1 MYAATVDMSTVAS
14 TILSMSMHKQRDA
27 DHEKK
32 DPRFQAWYGN
42 FQATMRSLQR
52 IDRDVEAATGLPL
65 ASIELLVN
73 IAMMEGGR
81 IRMGELA
88 DTLLLS
94 RGGATRLVA
103 RLEEAGLVERVIP
116 PDDRRA
122 TYAVIT
128 DKGREVLERGE
139 PVLKQS
145 VHAHYLDYLDDDEIR
160 ALRTSSLKILDV
172 TGSNCDWLL
181 EDLRTEAEADA
192 SA

>member
-1 MYAATVDMSTVAS
+1 MYAATIDMSTVAS
-14 TILSMSMHKQRDA
+14 TILLMGKDA
-27 DHEKK
+27 KDK

-42 FQATMRSLQR
+42 LQATMRSLQR

-65 ASIELLVN
+65 ASVELLVN
-73 IAMMEGGR
+73 IAYEDGGR

-128 DKGREVLERGE
+128 AKGMELLERGTPALQKAVDE
-139 PVLKQS
+139 
-145 VHAHYLDYLDDDEIR
+145 HYLDCLDEEEVR
-160 ALRTSSLKILDV
+160 ALRTASLKILSV
-172 TGSNCDWLL
+172 TGSNCDWLI
-181 EDLRTEAEADA
+181 EDLQAAEERSGA
-192 SA
+192 

>member
-1 MYAATVDMSTVAS
+1 MGKNAKD
-14 TILSMSMHKQRDA
+14 
-27 DHEKK
+27 K

-42 FQATMRSLQR
+42 LQATLRSMQR

-65 ASIELLVN
+65 ASIEVLFN
-73 IAMMEGGR
+73 IGFHSDDGR

-88 DTLLLS
+88 DVLLLS

-128 DKGREVLERGE
+128 GKGLEVLERGE
-139 PVLKQS
+139 PVLKEA
-145 VHAHYLDYLDDDEIR
+145 VHRHHLDYLDEDEIR

-181 EDLRTEAEADA
+181 DDLRAEAEAATDA
-192 SA
+192 

>member
-65 ASIELLVN
+65 ASIEVHFN
-73 IAMMEGGR
+73 IGFHSDDGR

-88 DTLLLS
+88 DVLLLS
-94 RGGATRLVA
+94 RGGA
-103 RLEEAGLVERVIP
+103 
-116 PDDRRA
+116 
-122 TYAVIT
+122 
-128 DKGREVLERGE
+128 
-139 PVLKQS
+139 
-145 VHAHYLDYLDDDEIR
+145 
-160 ALRTSSLKILDV
+160 
-172 TGSNCDWLL
+172 
-181 EDLRTEAEADA
+181 
-192 SA
+192 

>member
-1 MYAATVDMSTVAS
+1 MGKNA
-14 TILSMSMHKQRDA
+14 KN
-27 DHEKK
+27 K
-32 DPRFQAWYGN
+32 DPQFQAWYGN
-42 FQATMRSLQR
+42 LQATMRSLHR
-52 IDRDVEAATGLPL
+52 IDRELEEAVGLPL
-65 ASIELLVN
+65 ASIEVLVN
-73 IAMMEGGR
+73 IGMEDEGR

-128 DKGREVLERGE
+128 GKGLEVLERGE
-139 PVLKQS
+139 PVLKEA
-145 VHAHYLDYLDDDEIR
+145 VHRHHLDYLDEDEIR

-172 TGSNCDWLL
+172 TGSNCEWLL
-181 EDLRTEAEADA
+181 EDLRAAEQ
-192 SA
+192 SAGA

>member
-1 MYAATVDMSTVAS
+1 MGKNAKD
-14 TILSMSMHKQRDA
+14 
-27 DHEKK
+27 K
-32 DPRFQAWYGN
+32 DPQFQAWYGN
-42 FQATMRSLQR
+42 LQATMRSLQR
-52 IDRDVEAATGLPL
+52 IDRELEEAIGLPL
-65 ASIELLVN
+65 ASVEMLFN
-73 IAMMEGGR
+73 IGMEDEGR

-88 DTLLLS
+88 DNLLLS

-103 RLEEAGLVERVIP
+103 RLEEAGLVTREIP

-128 DKGREVLERGE
+128 DKGREVLGRGE

-145 VHAHYLDYLDDDEIR
+145 VQRHYLDYLDEDEVR

-181 EDLRTEAEADA
+181 DDLRAEAEAAADA
-192 SA
+192 

>member
-1 MYAATVDMSTVAS
+1 MGKHAKD
-14 TILSMSMHKQRDA
+14 
-27 DHEKK
+27 K

-42 FQATMRSLQR
+42 LQATLRSMQL

-65 ASIELLVN
+65 ASIELLFN
-73 IAMMEGGR
+73 IGFHSDNGR

-88 DTLLLS
+88 DALLLS

-128 DKGREVLERGE
+128 SEGMQALEKGE
-139 PVLKQS
+139 PALKAA
-145 VHAHYLDYLDDDEIR
+145 VAAHYLDHLDDEEIR
-160 ALRTSSLKILDV
+160 ALRTSSLKILDI
-172 TGSNCDWLL
+172 TGSNCDWLID
-181 EDLRTEAEADA
+181 DLRAEAAADA
-192 SA
+192 

>member
-1 MYAATVDMSTVAS
+1 MYGATVDMSTVVP
-14 TILSMSMHKQRDA
+14 TIVCMGKNAKH
-27 DHEKK
+27 K
-32 DPRFQAWYGN
+32 DPQFQAWYGN
-42 FQATMRSLQR
+42 LQATMRSLQR
-52 IDRDVEAATGLPL
+52 IDRELEEAIGLPL
-65 ASIELLVN
+65 ASVEMLVN
-73 IAMMEGGR
+73 IGMEDDGR
-81 IRMGELA
+81 MRMGELA

-103 RLEEAGLVERVIP
+103 RLEEAGLVERVVP

-128 DKGREVLERGE
+128 EKGREVLERAE
-139 PVLKQS
+139 PVLKQA
-145 VHAHYLDYLDDDEIR
+145 VHGHYLDYLDDDEIR